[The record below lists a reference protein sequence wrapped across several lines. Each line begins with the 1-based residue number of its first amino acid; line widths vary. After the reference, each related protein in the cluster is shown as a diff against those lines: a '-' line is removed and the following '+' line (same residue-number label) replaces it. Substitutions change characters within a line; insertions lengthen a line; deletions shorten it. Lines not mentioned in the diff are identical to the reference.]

1 MNEFLIIAVAG
12 VLACVVLDAFGRALL
27 IVLKVPEPAYGILGR
42 WVFFM
47 IKRGHVFN
55 PTISASAPISHE
67 LKIGWIFHYLIS
79 IAWAVLFYFLF
90 FVIQIAEV
98 SYVNGLIFGAATT
111 IAPLFIFMPLTGQ
124 GVLASNTPRPLFT
137 SLILLARHSIFGL
150 AMFAAFNWLN

>member
-1 MNEFLIIAVAG
+1 MNEFLIIVLAG
-12 VLACVVLDAFGRALL
+12 VFACFILDAFGRALL
-27 IVLKVPEPAYGILGR
+27 IVFKVPEPAYGILGR

-67 LKIGWIFHYLIS
+67 LKMGWIFHYLIS
-79 IAWAVLFYFLF
+79 IAWAVVFYVIF
-90 FVIQIAEV
+90 FVFQAAEL

-124 GVLASNTPRPLFT
+124 GVLARKTPSPYFT
-137 SLILLARHSIFGL
+137 SLVLLARHTIFGV
-150 AMFAAFNWLN
+150 AMLAAFNWLH